1 MRALPLAL
9 VSLALLTG
17 VATAQLLNGTGNG
30 TTNTTVPT
38 NGTPGTATSNGT
50 GDNASGPDEPVA
62 PPSPFPIG
70 LALLVVGAAVIV
82 GLLVYAAS
90 KP

>member
-1 MRALPLAL
+1 MKPLPLVLA
-9 VSLALLTG
+9 SLALLAG
-17 VATAQLLNGTGNG
+17 AATAQILNGTGNG

-38 NGTPGTATSNGT
+38 NGTPGNATSNGT

-62 PPSPFPIG
+62 PPSPFPVG
-70 LALLVVGAAVIV
+70 LALLLVGAAVIV